1 MKVKVNN
8 LSSGL
13 IALPAPL
20 SVTLAAGRG
29 ATLSLSEPEWKAA
42 CSSPSIARLIQTRL
56 LSMGAVQEAP
66 PAPKPVVVSA
76 PAIEEPKAPEPPA
89 PAPEPAP
96 EPVVEAPAAEPALE
110 VAPAPEP
117 APVAEPAPE
126 APAAEPAVVEEPA
139 PVAEPAPAPEAQAA
153 DVKKKKKKT

>member
-13 IALPAPL
+13 LALPAPL

-29 ATLSLSEPEWKAA
+29 ATLSLSEPEWKAV

-76 PAIEEPKAPEPPA
+76 PVVEAPKAPEPPA
-89 PAPEPAP
+89 PVVEPAP
-96 EPVVEAPAAEPALE
+96 EPVVEAPAAEPAVE
-110 VAPAPEP
+110 AEPAPEP
-117 APVAEPAPE
+117 APVAGP
-126 APAAEPAVVEEPA
+126 APAAPVEEPA
-139 PVAEPAPAPEAQAA
+139 PEAEPAPAPEAQAA